1 MLDVEPEEGDGE
13 LVSNIAA
20 FMVPKEQMHE
30 VAEEEATA
38 RAGPMLL
45 LTSLVLS
52 REWGYG

>member
-1 MLDVEPEEGDGE
+1 MEPEEGDTE

-20 FMVPKEQMHE
+20 LMTLEEEMHE
-30 VAEEEATA
+30 EEEEEEATA

-52 REWGYG
+52 REWGYGL